1 MVPFFWFSLMR
12 FSWIRCSLLC
22 VMVCQS
28 AINGMLRNMS
38 LLNTRLPGL
47 LPKMECT
54 SAHMVCIA
62 IDNAL
67 FIYSAALAI
76 FCGGL
81 PYNNILRTFPT
92 VWCILSHTALDCGF
106 FAVVHTSLM

>member
-1 MVPFFWFSLMR
+1 MR

-22 VMVCQS
+22 VMACQS

-47 LPKMECT
+47 LPKVECT
-54 SAHMVCIA
+54 PACMVCIA

-67 FIYSAALAI
+67 STYCAAMAI
-76 FCGGL
+76 FCGEL
-81 PYNNILRTFPT
+81 PCNNFLRAFPT
-92 VWCILSHTALDCGF
+92 VWCIFSHTALNCGF
-106 FAVVHTSLM
+106 LQ